1 MSQEHA
7 GMASGRTA
15 APQVFAALWRRFAA
29 FVIDTAILAV
39 LGGITGWLMYEPMSA
54 LGTLGRGF
62 GLCVALLYF
71 GIMDSWFCD
80 GRTLGKA
87 CLGIR
92 VAGRDGLPLSMPR
105 AFARTATWSIPWYL
119 GDALAAMFPGMPFLV
134 MQLTNVFTMVM
145 IAMLY
150 LFAFNRRTRQSLHD
164 LVTGAFVLRA
174 EVDTAS
180 WQPRPV
186 WRWHAVLLGAAVLV
200 PFASLTMLAST
211 PTAADVQRMRTS
223 MGTVVSMRE
232 VQALEWK
239 IMTTWTAGKD
249 TRTELIVTSRLHSD
263 RHMDAT
269 FAGRV
274 FGRIVGDLCP
284 DAPYDHVRIV
294 LVRGFDLGIV
304 SWKKQQYFLYPVV
317 AHARTGPHCEGDRG
331 ATVVHAE
338 STLDTLPD
346 LGSTPDRL
354 QAP

>member
-1 MSQEHA
+1 MSSEHA
-7 GMASGRTA
+7 GAESGRA
-15 APQVFAALWRRFAA
+15 SAPQVFAARWRRFAA
-29 FVIDTAILAV
+29 FVIDTSILAV
-39 LGGITGWLMYEPMSA
+39 FGAITGWLMYEPMSA

-134 MQLTNVFTMVM
+134 MQLTNVFTAAMV
-145 IAMLY
+145 ATLY

-174 EVDTAS
+174 EADTTS

-186 WRWHAVLLGAAVLV
+186 WRWHAVLLGAVVSVL
-200 PFASLTMLAST
+200 FASLTMLVRT
-211 PTAADVQRMRTS
+211 PTAADAQRLQTS
-223 MGTVVSMRE
+223 LGAIVSMRE
-232 VQALEWK
+232 VQALEWR
-239 IMTTWTAGKD
+239 IMTTWATGQD
-249 TRTELIVTSRLHSD
+249 TRTELILTSRVHSD
-263 RHMDAT
+263 RHMDAA

-274 FGRIVGDLCP
+274 FARIIEDLCP
-284 DAPYDHVRIV
+284 GAPYDHVRIV

-304 SWKKQQYFLYPVV
+304 SWKRQQYFLYPVV
-317 AHARTGPHCEGDRG
+317 AHARMRSHCEGDRG
-331 ATVVHAE
+331 ETVVHAE
-338 STLDTLPD
+338 STLDASPH
-346 LGSTPDRL
+346 LGSTPGRL